1 MVIMEETINE
11 IMEYVRS
18 KTARYSYLD
27 QALIFEELTS
37 KMEDL
42 NADALRNE
50 YTSDDYL
57 LDGV

>member
-1 MVIMEETINE
+1 MEETINE
-11 IMEYVRS
+11 IMEYVMS
-18 KTARYSYLD
+18 KTANYSYLD
-27 QALIFEELTS
+27 QALIFEELAT

-57 LDGV
+57 IDGV

>member
-1 MVIMEETINE
+1 
-11 IMEYVRS
+11 MEYVRK
-18 KTARYSYLD
+18 KTGGYSYLD

-42 NADALRNE
+42 NADALCNE

-57 LDGV
+57 IDGV

>member
-1 MVIMEETINE
+1 MEETINE

-18 KTARYSYLD
+18 KAARYSYLD

-57 LDGV
+57 IDGV